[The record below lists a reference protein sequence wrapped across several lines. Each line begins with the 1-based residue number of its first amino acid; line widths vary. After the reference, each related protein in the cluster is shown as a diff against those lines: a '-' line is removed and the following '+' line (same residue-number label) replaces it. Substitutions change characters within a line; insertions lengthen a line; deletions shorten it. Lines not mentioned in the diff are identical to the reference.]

1 MDWFALIIW
10 VLIGSA
16 AMYIDITTSSF
27 LFVWFTL
34 GSVAAGIALLLNQS
48 MTTQII
54 TFSGVSASCLAVGY
68 PIVKKTI
75 KKTVHV
81 TPTMEQNYIGREFVV
96 DKNIKQKASIKF
108 DGIYWTVKNVGNEIS
123 KGSKAK
129 IVGIEGNKL
138 LIEQIKND

>member
-16 AMYIDITTSSF
+16 AMYIDITTSTF
-27 LFVWFTL
+27 LFVWFTI
-34 GSVAAGIALLLNQS
+34 GSVAAIIMLILNQS

-54 TFSGVSASCLAVGY
+54 TFAGVSAACLAVGY

-75 KKTVHV
+75 KKTVQV
-81 TPTMEQNYIGREFVV
+81 TPTMEQNYIGREFIV

-138 LIEQIKND
+138 LIEQIKHD

>member
-10 VLIGSA
+10 ISIGSG

-27 LFVWFTL
+27 LFIWFTI
-34 GSVAAGIALLLNQS
+34 GSIAAIIALLLNQS
-48 MTTQII
+48 MITQII
-54 TFSGVSASCLAVGY
+54 TFSGVSAACFAIGY
-68 PIVKKTI
+68 PIAKKTI
-75 KKTVHV
+75 KKTVQV

-96 DKNIKQKASIKF
+96 DKNIKQKTSIKF

-138 LIEQIKND
+138 LIEQIKHD